1 MDAIGKA
8 LRKQL
13 VWGIVVSCMFVAGIP
28 MIIFGATGGMWI
40 LMAAGIACT
49 VIGFYGAP
57 MVWVS
62 YGNKAAL
69 RRVVY
74 AVDREHLLTVQA
86 ISSQLSKPEKAVR
99 GMLDECFR
107 KGYLVGY
114 VRQGDEI
121 LLNEA
126 KAPEEALHAAVCPHC
141 GAKYTYKGS
150 EAVCPYC
157 GAMSEK

>member
-62 YGNKAAL
+62 YGNKAGAQAGGVCRGQGASAHRAGDFFPAL
-69 RRVVY
+69 QTGKGGARNAGRMFPERVPRRLRTAGGRNSPQRGPRPPRRRCTPPSARIAGQNTPIRAARRY
-74 AVDREHLLTVQA
+74 AR
-86 ISSQLSKPEKAVR
+86 I
-99 GMLDECFR
+99 
-107 KGYLVGY
+107 VG
-114 VRQGDEI
+114 
-121 LLNEA
+121 
-126 KAPEEALHAAVCPHC
+126 P
-141 GAKYTYKGS
+141 
-150 EAVCPYC
+150 
-157 GAMSEK
+157 